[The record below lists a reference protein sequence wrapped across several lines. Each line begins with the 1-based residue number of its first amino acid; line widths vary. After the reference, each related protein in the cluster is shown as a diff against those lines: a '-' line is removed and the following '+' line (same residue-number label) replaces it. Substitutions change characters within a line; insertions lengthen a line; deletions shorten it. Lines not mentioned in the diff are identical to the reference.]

1 VTAPEIFYFFNGLF
15 SFTLGAVGFYADE
28 IFPRVMD
35 WIMRAPRFQELRRQV
50 LAPARGHVLEI
61 GFGTGLNLPHYP
73 RSVTWLTAVDPA
85 NFPNTLVE
93 KQTRA
98 GSIPV
103 KLVRLSAE
111 TLPFES
117 GQFDWAVS
125 TWTLCTIPDPVSA
138 LREVRRVLKPG
149 GQFIFLEHG
158 RSDDPKVLAWQ
169 NRLNPLQRLIACGCN
184 LNRSIDALIRQ
195 AGLTITQMERFQMA
209 GVPRVAGAMYR
220 GIATPHRP
228 ILAEPSSSGRFRP
241 IAPGASGLGTV

>member
-1 VTAPEIFYFFNGLF
+1 M
-15 SFTLGAVGFYADE
+15 GFYADQ

-35 WIMRAPRFQELRRQV
+35 WIMRAPRFQDLRRQV

-73 RSVTWLTAVDPA
+73 KGVTWLTAVDPA
-85 NFPNTLVE
+85 NFPSRLVE
-93 KQTRA
+93 KRTTT

-103 KLVRLSAE
+103 KLVRLGAE

-117 GQFDWAVS
+117 GQFDCVVS
-125 TWTLCTIPDPVSA
+125 TWTLCTIPEPVVA

-158 RSDDPKVLAWQ
+158 RSEDPNVLTWQ
-169 NRLNPLQRLIACGCN
+169 NRLNLLQRLIACGCN
-184 LNRSIDALIRQ
+184 LNRPIDALIRK
-195 AGLTITQMERFQMA
+195 AGLTITLLERFQMA

-220 GIATPHRP
+220 GIATPHPP
-228 ILAEPSSSGRFRP
+228 IVS
-241 IAPGASGLGTV
+241 